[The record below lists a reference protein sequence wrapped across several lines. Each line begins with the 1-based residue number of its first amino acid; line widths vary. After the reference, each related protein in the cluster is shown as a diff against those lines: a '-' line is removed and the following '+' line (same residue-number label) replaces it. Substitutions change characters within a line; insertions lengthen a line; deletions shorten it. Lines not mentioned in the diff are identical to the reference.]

1 MVGFKLGPQ
10 SKSHLSALPSVLR
23 EADEDDLERI
33 VPLPD
38 SSRGPG
44 INVAEIFNADGSSN
58 AGGLANTGGLSNAA
72 GSYNA
77 GGMSNTIGTSTNTG
91 NSNVA
96 GISNAGGAAN
106 AVPAS
111 FANNPQPAYRPAMNL
126 SRRFPTAPGVS
137 ASLTPA
143 TAELQR
149 ANRRTP
155 QIHTEMCAVE
165 AENAKDTHG
174 GMLPAAF
181 ELYKGPDNISGIGHP
196 SAETLTGGLSD
207 GVPGMD
213 GQKLP
218 LADFL
223 QLISWERLNNILE
236 CCDATDPRKIKLS
249 LLRADACISREDVLG
264 AELVYLDLWHGIA
277 SADKGSEATDHVE
290 GLINVGMQYAEFLM
304 TYNRKEEARN
314 VLLVLWSSVES
325 RQGDWISSELLVRI
339 ADMAKALG
347 LSHVSMGALKSSLD
361 SLKAQDPDS
370 YTVQSLEILVDA
382 GINESLRN
390 LPPRS
395 PMPTNV
401 KVAARRMFDA
411 KVSAKT
417 PTLDESLVEL
427 CRSLLN
433 GYASQG
439 EWNEVKTVANA
450 LLRIAWPAVT
460 AESSTVTDGAAPIAG
475 LQDIAMS
482 AAEGHE
488 KTQEPGLAGSIYQRV
503 VQLAQDPA
511 VSDPDL
517 TSKAAQEALRIYE
530 RLGQVDKTKETLQGL
545 VSYYLLTRGEENPLT
560 IETSYKLAR
569 TCLEDG
575 QVDNAVHHFQRIAI
589 CLEQPEYQDQRAIPA
604 LKALLVIHRGRKDW
618 DQAREVY
625 DSLWQTFLHKGR
637 DYGIRRETGKQL
649 FAEYS
654 QLLESQMGA
663 QPRTLHQLTEE
674 YRQRCE
680 SVFGDQD
687 VASIDAAMMLA
698 ESWESIEVDSENA
711 LRVYEDLYDE
721 FGDIDSTS
729 RIDLIPFVEAAKS
742 ALLKYYTR
750 RLRDPMSRDR
760 LSRATEVLHI
770 DYHRCFAQA
779 GYTSAQTLK
788 SLGSWVFL
796 LTKPRTQEANQ
807 EATEQLQEAVKTIWE
822 SEPEPTVLY
831 EAALALASWYLDCD
845 LVSEATDLINDLR
858 EKSIFSFPPSDK
870 TPIQE
875 AARPSLASSLFF
887 LTAFETRL
895 TGTMMSFANTH
906 SQALL
911 ESGFW
916 RSFQELKGQTSL
928 AGPALVSG
936 AKLWA
941 LLNGRNTTSNAW
953 LERQLYDVFMNNFGA
968 SFPLGTQTPMGFF
981 LVLLQMLSTQRPDA
995 DLPHL
1000 SCAAIASH
1008 IKSLLAR
1015 DDLQGVLDVFG
1026 PDFDFSTYVDAYSS
1040 ESMIEQGFQLASALA
1055 GLNPKNASNPAL
1067 STQVMGVGKK
1077 IMHALLLMC
1086 RERQLTLDNIAIDHL
1101 LELASVLGQQENFED
1116 LEVSRDLSEV
1126 LFRAKDCTVAP
1137 AQNLDVSTASWPSE
1151 SGSYRQDGSR
1161 PGRCTVLS
1169 PSCRVSYRP
1178 CPRHPPQRS
1187 PCVWTVAS
1195 YIDRD
1200 DGTVVV
1206 HVLCQG
1212 RPGCVIGCLW

>member
-1 MVGFKLGPQ
+1 MPF
-10 SKSHLSALPSVLR
+10 
-23 EADEDDLERI
+23 
-33 VPLPD
+33 PD

-44 INVAEIFNADGSSN
+44 INIADISNADGSSH
-58 AGGLANTGGLSNAA
+58 AGGFPDASGISNAA
-72 GSYNA
+72 GNYNP
-77 GGMSNTIGTSTNTG
+77 GGMSNTTGTSTNTG
-91 NSNVA
+91 HSNVA
-96 GISNAGGAAN
+96 GISNAGGAVN
-106 AVPAS
+106 AAPAA
-111 FANNPQPAYRPAMNL
+111 FANNPQPAFRPAMNL

-149 ANRRTP
+149 TNKRTP
-155 QIHTEMCAVE
+155 QAHTEMCAVE

-181 ELYKGPDNISGIGHP
+181 ELYKGPENLSGIGFS
-196 SAETLTGGLSD
+196 SAEIITHDLSD
-207 GVPGMD
+207 GLPEMD

-249 LLRADACISREDVLG
+249 LLRADACIAREDVLG

-277 SADKGSEATDHVE
+277 SANNSSETTDHVE

-304 TYNRKEEARN
+304 TYNRREEARN
-314 VLLVLWSSVES
+314 VLLVLWSSIET
-325 RQGDWISSELLVRI
+325 RQSDWISSELLVRI
-339 ADMAKALG
+339 ADMAKELG
-347 LSHVSMGALKSSLD
+347 LSHISMGALKSSLD
-361 SLKAQDPDS
+361 LLRAQDPDS
-370 YTVQSLEILVDA
+370 YTVHSLETLVDA
-382 GINESLRN
+382 GINESLRA
-390 LPPRS
+390 LPPGTAL
-395 PMPTNV
+395 PTNV
-401 KVAARRMFDA
+401 ETAARQMFDA
-411 KVSAKT
+411 RVLAKA
-417 PTLDESLVEL
+417 PTVDKSLIEL
-427 CRSLLN
+427 CRSLTD
-433 GYASQG
+433 GYASQR

-460 AESSTVTDGAAPIAG
+460 DESSTVTDGAAPIAG

-488 KTQEPGLAGSIYQRV
+488 KTQEPGTAGTIYQRI

-530 RLGQVDKTKETLQGL
+530 RLGQVDKTNETLQSL
-545 VSYYLLTRGEENPLT
+545 VNFYLLTRGEENPLT

-569 TCLEDG
+569 TCLQDG
-575 QVDNAVHHFQRIAI
+575 QVDNAVHRFQRIAI

-637 DYGIRRETGKQL
+637 DYGIRRETGKKL
-649 FAEYS
+649 FTEYS
-654 QLLESQMGA
+654 QLLESQLGA
-663 QPRTLHQLTEE
+663 QPRTLHQLAEE
-674 YRQRCE
+674 YRQRCD

-687 VASIDAAMMLA
+687 VASINAAMMLA
-698 ESWESIEVDSENA
+698 ESWEGMEVNSENA
-711 LRVYEDLYDE
+711 LRIYEDVNDE

-742 ALLKYYTR
+742 ELLKYYTR
-750 RLRDPMSRDR
+750 RLRDPMSQDR
-760 LSRATEVLHI
+760 LSRATQILRNE
-770 DYHRCFAQA
+770 YHRCFAQA
-779 GYTSAQTLK
+779 GYTSAQTIG

-796 LTKPRTQEANQ
+796 LIKARTQEANH
-807 EATEQLQEAVKTIWE
+807 EATEQLQEAVTSIWE

-831 EAALALASWYLDCD
+831 EAALALGSWYLDCG
-845 LVSEATDLINDLR
+845 LVSEATALINDLR
-858 EKSIFSFPPSDK
+858 EKLIFSLPPNDK

-953 LERQLYDVFMNNFGA
+953 LERQLYDVFMKNFGA
-968 SFPLGTQTPMGFF
+968 SFPLGTRTPMGFF
-981 LVLLQMLSTQRPDA
+981 LVLLQMLSSQRPDA

-1008 IKSLLAR
+1008 IKSLLAH

-1055 GLNPKNASNPAL
+1055 GLNPKNASNSAL
-1067 STQVMGVGKK
+1067 SAQVMGVGKR
-1077 IMHALLLMC
+1077 IMHALLQMC

-1116 LEVSRDLSEV
+1116 LEVSLERQETS
-1126 LFRAKDCTVAP
+1126 FPANGCKVAP
-1137 AQNLDVSTASWPSE
+1137 AQDLDVSSATWPSK
-1151 SGSYRQDGSR
+1151 SGSHRQDGSR
-1161 PGRCTVLS
+1161 PGRRALLS
-1169 PSCRVSYRP
+1169 SPCRLSYRS
-1178 CPRHPPQRS
+1178 CPRHPPERS
-1187 PCVWTVAS
+1187 PRVWTVPS
-1195 YIDRD
+1195 YLD
-1200 DGTVVV
+1200 
-1206 HVLCQG
+1206 
-1212 RPGCVIGCLW
+1212 

>member
-1 MVGFKLGPQ
+1 
-10 SKSHLSALPSVLR
+10 
-23 EADEDDLERI
+23 
-33 VPLPD
+33 
-38 SSRGPG
+38 
-44 INVAEIFNADGSSN
+44 
-58 AGGLANTGGLSNAA
+58 
-72 GSYNA
+72 
-77 GGMSNTIGTSTNTG
+77 
-91 NSNVA
+91 
-96 GISNAGGAAN
+96 
-106 AVPAS
+106 
-111 FANNPQPAYRPAMNL
+111 MNL
-126 SRRFPTAPGVS
+126 SRRFPTAAGVS

-149 ANRRTP
+149 PSRRTP
-155 QIHTEMCAVE
+155 QAHSEMCAVE

-181 ELYKGPDNISGIGHP
+181 ELYKGPDNLSGIGLP
-196 SAETLTGGLSD
+196 GAGTLTYGLPD
-207 GVPGMD
+207 GLCEMD
-213 GQKLP
+213 GQKRP

-236 CCDATDPRKIKLS
+236 GCDATDPRKIKLS
-249 LLRADACISREDVLG
+249 LPRADACISREDALG

-277 SADKGSEATDHVE
+277 LADKTAEAPDHVE
-290 GLINVGMQYAEFLM
+290 GLINIGMQYAEFLM
-304 TYNRKEEARN
+304 TYKRNDEARN
-314 VLLVLWSSVES
+314 VLLVLWLSVES
-325 RQGDWISSELLVRI
+325 RQSGWVSSELLVRI

-347 LSHVSMGALKSSLD
+347 LSQISMGALKLSLE
-361 SLKAQDPDS
+361 LLRAQDPDS
-370 YTVQSLEILVDA
+370 YTVRSLEILVDA
-382 GINESLRN
+382 GIHESLRN
-390 LPPRS
+390 LPPKSALSR
-395 PMPTNV
+395 NV
-401 KVAARRMFDA
+401 ELAARRMFDA
-411 KVSAKT
+411 RVSAKT
-417 PTLDESLVEL
+417 PIMDDSLVEL
-427 CRSLLN
+427 CRSLTN

-450 LLRIAWPAVT
+450 LLHIAWPTITEDFSAVIG
-460 AESSTVTDGAAPIAG
+460 GAASVAG

-488 KTQEPGLAGSIYQRV
+488 KTQEPGMAGSIYQRI
-503 VQLAQDPA
+503 VQLAQDPS
-511 VSDPDL
+511 VGDPDL

-530 RLGQVDKTKETLQGL
+530 RLGQVDKTNETLQSL

-569 TCLEDG
+569 TCLQDG

-637 DYGIRRETGKQL
+637 DYGIRRETGKKL
-649 FAEYS
+649 LTEYS

-663 QPRTLHQLTEE
+663 QPRSLHQLAEE

-680 SVFGDQD
+680 TAFGDQD

-698 ESWESIEVDSENA
+698 ESWESIEANSENA
-711 LRVYEDLYDE
+711 LGIYEEIYDE
-721 FGDIDSTS
+721 FEDIDSSS
-729 RIDLIPFVEAAKS
+729 RIDLMPFVESARS

-750 RLRDPMSRDR
+750 RLRDPMRRDR
-760 LSRATEVLHI
+760 LSRATEVLRI
-770 DYHRCFAQA
+770 EYHRCLAQA
-779 GYTSAQTLK
+779 GHTSAETLT

-796 LTKPRTQEANQ
+796 LTEARTQEANQ
-807 EATEQLQEAVKTIWE
+807 EATEQLQEAVTTIWE

-845 LVSEATDLINDLR
+845 LVSEATDLITDLR
-858 EKSIFSFPPSDK
+858 EKAIFSLPPSDK
-870 TPIQE
+870 TPTQE

-941 LLNGRNTTSNAW
+941 LLNGRNTGSITW
-953 LERQLYDVFMNNFGA
+953 LERQLYDVFMENYGA
-968 SFPLGTQTPMGFF
+968 SFSLGTQTPIGFF

-1008 IKSLLAR
+1008 VKSLLAQ

-1026 PDFDFSTYVDAYSS
+1026 PEFDFSTYVDAYSS

-1055 GLNPKNASNPAL
+1055 GLNPKNASNSAL
-1067 STQVMGVGKK
+1067 SAQVTGVGKR
-1077 IMHALLLMC
+1077 IMHALLQMC

-1116 LEVSRDLSEV
+1116 LEVSRD
-1126 LFRAKDCTVAP
+1126 R
-1137 AQNLDVSTASWPSE
+1137 
-1151 SGSYRQDGSR
+1151 
-1161 PGRCTVLS
+1161 
-1169 PSCRVSYRP
+1169 
-1178 CPRHPPQRS
+1178 QRS
-1187 PCVWTVAS
+1187 FVPS
-1195 YIDRD
+1195 
-1200 DGTVVV
+1200 
-1206 HVLCQG
+1206 
-1212 RPGCVIGCLW
+1212 

>member
-10 SKSHLSALPSVLR
+10 SKSLLSATTCLPR

-33 VPLPD
+33 VPFSD
-38 SSRGPG
+38 SSRGPS
-44 INVAEIFNADGSSN
+44 INVADISNTDGSSHAAGFPNAGSLSHAGGMSYAVGTSNAAGSSN
-58 AGGLANTGGLSNAA
+58 AGVLSYTA
-72 GSYNA
+72 
-77 GGMSNTIGTSTNTG
+77 GTSTKAG
-91 NSNVA
+91 NFND
-96 GISNAGGAAN
+96 GGASA
-106 AVPAS
+106 AAPAA

-126 SRRFPTAPGVS
+126 SRRFPTASGVS

-149 ANRRTP
+149 PSRRTP
-155 QIHTEMCAVE
+155 QAHSEICAVE
-165 AENAKDTHG
+165 AENAKDTHS

-181 ELYKGPDNISGIGHP
+181 EIYKGPKNLSGIGLP
-196 SAETLTGGLSD
+196 SAETLTHGLPN
-207 GVPGMD
+207 GLPGMD

-236 CCDATDPRKIKLS
+236 SCDATDPRKIKLS

-277 SADKGSEATDHVE
+277 SANKGSEATDHVE

-314 VLLVLWSSVES
+314 VLLVLWSSFES

-347 LSHVSMGALKSSLD
+347 LCQVSMGALKSSLD
-361 SLKAQDPDS
+361 SLRAQDPDS
-370 YTVQSLEILVDA
+370 YAVQSLETLVDA
-382 GINESLRN
+382 GINESLRI

-395 PMPTNV
+395 ALPTNV
-401 KVAARRMFDA
+401 EVAARRMFDA
-411 KVSAKT
+411 RVSAKT
-417 PTLDESLVEL
+417 PTVDESLVEL
-427 CRSLLN
+427 CRSLSN
-433 GYASQG
+433 GYASKG
-439 EWNEVKTVANA
+439 EWSEVKTIANA
-450 LLRIAWPAVT
+450 LLRIAWPAITDV
-460 AESSTVTDGAAPIAG
+460 SSTVTDGAAFIAG

-482 AAEGHE
+482 AAESHE
-488 KTQEPGLAGSIYQRV
+488 KTQEPGMAGSIYQRM
-503 VQLAQDPA
+503 VQLAQNPS

-517 TSKAAQEALRIYE
+517 TNKAAQEALRIYE
-530 RLGQVDKTKETLQGL
+530 RLGQVDKTNETLQSL

-560 IETSYKLAR
+560 IETSYKLA
-569 TCLEDG
+569 TSCLQDG

-637 DYGIRRETGKQL
+637 DYGIRRETGKIL
-649 FAEYS
+649 FTEYS
-654 QLLESQMGA
+654 QFLESQMGA
-663 QPRTLHQLTEE
+663 QPRTLHQLAEE

-680 SVFGDQD
+680 SAFGDQD

-698 ESWESIEVDSENA
+698 ESWESMEVNSENA
-711 LRVYEDLYDE
+711 LRIYEDVYDE
-721 FGDIDSTS
+721 YEDIDSTS
-729 RIDLIPFVEAAKS
+729 RIDLISFVEAAKS
-742 ALLKYYTR
+742 ALSKYYTR

-760 LSRATEVLHI
+760 LSRAAEVLRI

-779 GYTSAQTLK
+779 GYTSAQTLT

-796 LTKPRTQEANQ
+796 LTKARTQEANQ
-807 EATEQLQEAVKTIWE
+807 EATEQLQEAVTTIWE

-831 EAALALASWYLDCD
+831 EAALSLASWYLDCS
-845 LVSEATDLINDLR
+845 LASEATDLINDLR
-858 EKSIFSFPPSDK
+858 EKSIFSVPPSD
-870 TPIQE
+870 TASVQE
-875 AARPSLASSLFF
+875 SARPSLASSLLF

-916 RSFQELKGQTSL
+916 RSFQELKGQTSF

-936 AKLWA
+936 AKLWT
-941 LLNGRNTTSNAW
+941 LLNGRNTASNAW
-953 LERQLYDVFMNNFGA
+953 LERQLYDVFMKNFGT

-981 LVLLQMLSTQRPDA
+981 LVLLQMLNTQRPDA

-1008 IKSLLAR
+1008 VKTLLAQ

-1055 GLNPKNASNPAL
+1055 GLNPRNASNSGL
-1067 STQVMGVGKK
+1067 SAQVMGVGKR

-1116 LEVSRDLSEV
+1116 LEVSRDWQEV
-1126 LFRAKDCTVAP
+1126 LF
-1137 AQNLDVSTASWPSE
+1137 
-1151 SGSYRQDGSR
+1151 
-1161 PGRCTVLS
+1161 
-1169 PSCRVSYRP
+1169 
-1178 CPRHPPQRS
+1178 
-1187 PCVWTVAS
+1187 
-1195 YIDRD
+1195 
-1200 DGTVVV
+1200 
-1206 HVLCQG
+1206 
-1212 RPGCVIGCLW
+1212 

>member
-10 SKSHLSALPSVLR
+10 SKSHLSALTLVLR

-33 VPLPD
+33 VPFPD
-38 SSRGPG
+38 SSRGPS
-44 INVAEIFNADGSSN
+44 ISVADISNADGSSN
-58 AGGLANTGGLSNAA
+58 AGGLSNTGGLSNAA

-77 GGMSNTIGTSTNTG
+77 GGMSNTTGPSTNTG
-91 NSNVA
+91 KSNVA

-106 AVPAS
+106 AAPAA

-149 ANRRTP
+149 PSRRTP
-155 QIHTEMCAVE
+155 LAHSEMCAVE

-181 ELYKGPDNISGIGHP
+181 ELYKGPDNLSGIGLS
-196 SAETLTGGLSD
+196 SAETLASGLPD
-207 GVPGMD
+207 GMPEMD

-236 CCDATDPRKIKLS
+236 SCDATDPRKIKLS
-249 LLRADACISREDVLG
+249 LLRADACIAREDVLG

-277 SADKGSEATDHVE
+277 SADRSSEATDHFE

-304 TYNRKEEARN
+304 TYNRKKEARN
-314 VLLVLWSSVES
+314 VLLVLWSSIES
-325 RQGDWISSELLVRI
+325 RQGGWISSELLVRI
-339 ADMAKALG
+339 ADMAKELG
-347 LSHVSMGALKSSLD
+347 LSHVSMGALKSSLE
-361 SLKAQDPDS
+361 SLRAQDPDS
-370 YTVQSLEILVDA
+370 YTVHSLETLVDA
-382 GINESLRN
+382 GINDSLRG
-390 LPPRS
+390 LPPGS
-395 PMPTNV
+395 ALPTDV

-411 KVSAKT
+411 RVSTKT
-417 PTLDESLVEL
+417 PTVDESLVEL
-427 CRSLLN
+427 CRSLTN
-433 GYASQG
+433 GYASQR
-439 EWNEVKTVANA
+439 EWNDVKTVANA
-450 LLRIAWPAVT
+450 LLRIVWPAVID
-460 AESSTVTDGAAPIAG
+460 ESSTVTDGAARLAG

-488 KTQEPGLAGSIYQRV
+488 KTQEPGTAGSIYQRI

-511 VSDPDL
+511 VSDPNL

-530 RLGQVDKTKETLQGL
+530 RLGQVDKMGETLQSL
-545 VSYYLLTRGEENPLT
+545 VSYYLLTRGEESPLT
-560 IETSYKLAR
+560 VETSYKLAR
-569 TCLEDG
+569 TCLQDG

-604 LKALLVIHRGRKDW
+604 LKALLVIYRGRKDW

-625 DSLWQTFLHKGR
+625 DSLWQTFLRKGR
-637 DYGIRRETGKQL
+637 DYGIRRETGKKL
-649 FAEYS
+649 FMEYS

-663 QPRTLHQLTEE
+663 QPRTLHQLAED

-680 SVFGDQD
+680 SAFGDQD
-687 VASIDAAMMLA
+687 VASIDAAMILA
-698 ESWESIEVDSENA
+698 QSWESIEADSEKA
-711 LRVYEDLYDE
+711 LRIYEDVYDE
-721 FGDIDSTS
+721 YEDIDSTS
-729 RIDLIPFVEAAKS
+729 RIDLISFVESAKS

-750 RLRDPMSRDR
+750 RLRGSMNEDR
-760 LSRATEVLHI
+760 LARATEVLRI
-770 DYHRCFAQA
+770 EYHRQFAQA
-779 GYTSAQTLK
+779 GYTSAQTLT

-796 LTKPRTQEANQ
+796 LTKARTQEAHQ
-807 EATEQLQEAVKTIWE
+807 EAIEHLQEAVTIIWE

-845 LVSEATDLINDLR
+845 LASKATDLINELR
-858 EKSIFSFPPSDK
+858 EKSTFPLPSSD
-870 TPIQE
+870 TASIQE
-875 AARPSLASSLFF
+875 PARPSMASSLLF

-916 RSFQELKGQTSL
+916 RSFQELKGQTSF

-936 AKLWA
+936 AKLWT
-941 LLNGRNTTSNAW
+941 LLNGRNTASNAW
-953 LERQLYDVFMNNFGA
+953 LERQLYDVFMKHYGA
-968 SFPLGTQTPMGFF
+968 SFPLGTQTPMGF
-981 LVLLQMLSTQRPDA
+981 LVLLQMLNAQRPDA

-1008 IKSLLAR
+1008 IKTLLAQ

-1026 PDFDFSTYVDAYSS
+1026 PNFDFSTYVDAYSS

-1055 GLNPKNASNPAL
+1055 GLNPKNASDSAL
-1067 STQVMGVGKK
+1067 STQVMGVGKR

-1116 LEVSRDLSEV
+1116 LEVSRDRQRAFGLS
-1126 LFRAKDCTVAP
+1126 
-1137 AQNLDVSTASWPSE
+1137 
-1151 SGSYRQDGSR
+1151 
-1161 PGRCTVLS
+1161 
-1169 PSCRVSYRP
+1169 
-1178 CPRHPPQRS
+1178 
-1187 PCVWTVAS
+1187 
-1195 YIDRD
+1195 
-1200 DGTVVV
+1200 
-1206 HVLCQG
+1206 
-1212 RPGCVIGCLW
+1212 